1 MQSMTLQEALSHE
14 RDSLDHARNV
24 DDREMWDPPQ
34 GSWVMPEEDPQLTI
48 AELKE
53 RTRQVHVDQVRDMVP
68 FWIQGVAAAEKGET
82 HRLEEFLDTLAAQ
95 DRWGISGIDDPW
107 GPSIGPWPADHP
119 WGEVVPKVGKVGN
132 EAEPTPWGKA
142 SNDPWGWGA
151 GVASTESA
159 HVDNWKGN
167 RQANKPGLKR
177 KGPKGKKGP
186 RDAFAFVEDIAH
198 KQAANAERTRR
209 MHDFYEVFYLLAC
222 PITIC

>member
-1 MQSMTLQEALSHE
+1 MTLQEALSHE

-34 GSWVMPEEDPQLTI
+34 GSWDPLEEDPQLTT

-119 WGEVVPKVGKVGN
+119 WGEVVPKVGNIRN
-132 EAEPTPWGKA
+132 EPEPTRWGKV
-142 SNDPWGWGA
+142 SGDPWGWGA
-151 GVASTESA
+151 GVASTESV
-159 HVDNWKGN
+159 HVDNKKGGHQ
-167 RQANKPGLKR
+167 RNKEEPKGL
-177 KGPKGKKGP
+177 KGKKGR
-186 RDAFAFVEDIAH
+186 RDAFTFVEDIAR
-198 KQAANAERTRR
+198 KQAANAERKRK
-209 MHDFYEVFYLLAC
+209 MHDFYEVFVF
-222 PITIC
+222 

>member
-1 MQSMTLQEALSHE
+1 MTLQEALSHE

-34 GSWVMPEEDPQLTI
+34 GSWVMLEEDPQLTT

-68 FWIQGVAAAEKGET
+68 FWIQGVVAAEKGET

-119 WGEVVPKVGKVGN
+119 WGEVVPKVWNVRN
-132 EAEPTPWGKA
+132 EPQPSPWGKV
-142 SNDPWGWGA
+142 SSDPWGCGT
-151 GVASTESA
+151 GVASTESVHA
-159 HVDNWKGN
+159 DHKKGN
-167 RQANKPGLKR
+167 HQRNQER
-177 KGPKGKKGP
+177 TKGKSLKGKQGR
-186 RDAFAFVEDIAH
+186 RDAFTFVEDIAR
-198 KQAANAERTRR
+198 KQAANAERKRE
-209 MHDFYEVFYLLAC
+209 MHDFYEVFVF
-222 PITIC
+222 